1 MHNEMKGKLQSHE
14 ISLLPSHTNDCQE
27 REIVLNPVFF
37 AAAAAVAA
45 IATLISWSQ
54 CY

>member
-14 ISLLPSHTNDCQE
+14 ISSTSIQYTSTDCQE

-37 AAAAAVAA
+37 LSAV
-45 IATLISWSQ
+45 ATLISWSQ
-54 CY
+54 CNEE